1 MSGTG
6 FKDIKYSIVST
17 VLDFEPSEFEQVC
30 EMAREAGFVR
40 LDAGRE
46 WWSSWGNIADQ
57 R

>member
-17 VLDFEPSEFEQVC
+17 VLDFEPSEFEQVG
-30 EMAREAGFVR
+30 EMAREAGSVR

-46 WWSSWGNIADQ
+46 WWRSFANIADQ